1 VNPAPKVKMT
11 RRPRKKPSRKPS
23 KKPSGKPTDVPI
35 VAPSDAPSAVPSA
48 APSVFPSAA
57 PSQCYGSFAVQNNL
71 SSVVLSVT
79 VKGSTTVLNPGDYI
93 SMEKIC
99 ETDTLVLEDIL
110 V

>member
-1 VNPAPKVKMT
+1 MT
-11 RRPRKKPSRKPS
+11 KHPRKKPSRKPS

-35 VAPSDAPSAVPSA
+35 AAPSDAPSAVPSA

-57 PSQCYGSFAVQNNL
+57 PSQCYGSFAMQNNS

-79 VKGSTTVLNPGDYI
+79 LKGSTTVLNPGDYI